1 MSLIPVR
8 RAVPVPVVPQ
18 VPVLR
23 LAAVLLVRDQAVL
36 VQAHRRVPAVLL
48 QAQARRQAAVLLR
61 AQAAP
66 HPAVPAMILT
76 GREEAEFWGCQT
88 VVWFFTLPVAV
99 RTIPPAAMILTT
111 RTILIPPPTIRLT
124 AVRQALIQA
133 PVLPLEAALHLAA
146 VPPGAALPVP
156 DQAPAAPVHRVPVP
170 HRAAPV
176 RVPIAILPALVA
188 RLTKM
193 KGSCWQSLTGPITRL
208 LPVVLSTWGPA
219 TLLFPGAVLR
229 IGSRSGTCTS
239 ISKRAA
245 QELPSKWSP
254 VIRLRL
260 TANSAG

>member
-8 RAVPVPVVPQ
+8 RAVPVPAVPQ
-18 VPVLR
+18 VPVL
-23 LAAVLLVRDQAVL
+23 LPGAVLLVLDQAVL
-36 VQAHRRVPAVLL
+36 VPVHRRVPAVLP
-48 QAQARRQAAVLLR
+48 AAPVRRQAAVLLQ

-76 GREEAEFWGCQT
+76 GRGEAEFWGCQT
-88 VVWFFTLPVAV
+88 VVWFFTLPAAV
-99 RTIPPAAMILTT
+99 RTTPPGVMIQTT
-111 RTILIPPPTIRLT
+111 QTILILPPTIRLT
-124 AVRQALIQA
+124 AARQALIQA
-133 PVLPLEAALHLAA
+133 PVLPPGAALHLAA

-156 DQAPAAPVHRVPVP
+156 DQAPAAPVHQVPVP
-170 HRAAPV
+170 HRAARH
-176 RVPIAILPALVA
+176 RVPIAILPALA
-188 RLTKM
+188 GKSTKM

>member
-8 RAVPVPVVPQ
+8 RAVPVPAVPQ

-23 LAAVLLVRDQAVL
+23 LAAVLLVPDQAAL
-36 VQAHRRVPAVLL
+36 VPDRRQVPAVLP
-48 QAQARRQAAVLLR
+48 AAPVRRQAAVLLQ

-76 GREEAEFWGCQT
+76 GRGEAEFWGCQT
-88 VVWFFTLPVAV
+88 VVWFFTLPAAV
-99 RTIPPAAMILTT
+99 RTTPPGVMIQTT
-111 RTILIPPPTIRLT
+111 RTILILPPTIRLT
-124 AVRQALIQA
+124 AARQALIQA
-133 PVLPLEAALHLAA
+133 PVLPLEAALLLAA

-170 HRAAPV
+170 HPAAQV
-176 RVPIAILPALVA
+176 RVPIAILPALVV

-193 KGSCWQSLTGPITRL
+193 KESCWRSLTGPITRL
-208 LPVVLSTWGPA
+208 LPVVLSTWEAG

-245 QELPSKWSP
+245 QGLPSKWSS

>member
-8 RAVPVPVVPQ
+8 RAVPVPAVPQ
-18 VPVLR
+18 VPALR
-23 LAAVLLVRDQAVL
+23 LAAVLLVPDQAAL
-36 VQAHRRVPAVLL
+36 VPDRRQVPAVLP
-48 QAQARRQAAVLLR
+48 AAPVRRQAAVLLR
-61 AQAAP
+61 AQVRRQ
-66 HPAVPAMILT
+66 VPAMILT

-124 AVRQALIQA
+124 AARQALIQA
-133 PVLPLEAALHLAA
+133 PVLPPGAAPHLVR

-170 HRAAPV
+170 HRAARH
-176 RVPIAILPALVA
+176 RVPIAILPALA
-188 RLTKM
+188 GKSTKM

-208 LPVVLSTWGPA
+208 LPVALSTWEAGI
-219 TLLFPGAVLR
+219 LLYPGAALR
-229 IGSRSGTCTS
+229 IGSRSGACIST
-239 ISKRAA
+239 SKRAA